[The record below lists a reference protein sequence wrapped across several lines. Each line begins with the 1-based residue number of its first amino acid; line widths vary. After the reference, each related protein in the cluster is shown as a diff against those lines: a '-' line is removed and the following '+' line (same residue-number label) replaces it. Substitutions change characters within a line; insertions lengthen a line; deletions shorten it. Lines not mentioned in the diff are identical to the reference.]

1 MQRQI
6 LKSEKSEEG
15 KLCTGHSFGSCLVSC
30 SPSPSC
36 SWSFGVLFM
45 RDVYLSMGSAS
56 GEVPFTSLLFGII
69 LLLVGGG
76 LLCSTIAETVKKLMA
91 K

>member
-1 MQRQI
+1 MHRA
-6 LKSEKSEEG
+6 LFWF
-15 KLCTGHSFGSCLVSC
+15 LFGVMLTFAAMLMV
-30 SPSPSC
+30 
-36 SWSFGVLFM
+36 FGVLFM
-45 RDVYLSMGSAS
+45 RDVYLSMGSSS

>member
-1 MQRQI
+1 MGRP
-6 LKSEKSEEG
+6 LFWF
-15 KLCTGHSFGSCLVSC
+15 LFGVMFTFAAMLMV
-30 SPSPSC
+30 
-36 SWSFGVLFM
+36 FGVLFM
-45 RDVYLSMGSAS
+45 RDVYVAAGSAN
-56 GEVPFTSLLFGII
+56 GEVAFASLLFGII

>member
-1 MQRQI
+1 MHRA
-6 LKSEKSEEG
+6 LFWF
-15 KLCTGHSFGSCLVSC
+15 LFGVMFTFSVMLMV
-30 SPSPSC
+30 
-36 SWSFGVLFM
+36 FGVLFM
-45 RDVYLSMGSAS
+45 RDVYVSMGSPN
-56 GEVPFTSLLFGII
+56 GEVAFASLLFGII

>member
-1 MQRQI
+1 MHRV
-6 LKSEKSEEG
+6 LFWF
-15 KLCTGHSFGSCLVSC
+15 LFGVMLTFAAMLMV
-30 SPSPSC
+30 
-36 SWSFGVLFM
+36 FGVLFM

-76 LLCSTIAETVKKLMA
+76 LLCSTIAETDQEA
-91 K
+91 DG

>member
-1 MQRQI
+1 MHRALFWFLFGVMLTFAI
-6 LKSEKSEEG
+6 L
-15 KLCTGHSFGSCLVSC
+15 LMA
-30 SPSPSC
+30 
-36 SWSFGVLFM
+36 FGVLFM

-76 LLCSTIAETVKKLMA
+76 LLCSTIAETVKKLMP

>member
-1 MQRQI
+1 MQRA
-6 LKSEKSEEG
+6 LFWFF
-15 KLCTGHSFGSCLVSC
+15 FGVMLTFAVLLMV
-30 SPSPSC
+30 
-36 SWSFGVLFM
+36 FGVLFM

>member
-1 MQRQI
+1 MHRA
-6 LKSEKSEEG
+6 LFWF
-15 KLCTGHSFGSCLVSC
+15 LFGVMLTFAVLLMV
-30 SPSPSC
+30 
-36 SWSFGVLFM
+36 FGVLFM